1 MLKRLT
7 KSGPGLRAA
16 GLLAGLVIRLVRST
30 TRWERVVDPG
40 AAALLEGPAPLIGA
54 FWHNRLMLISAAW
67 PRPRPVAMVMSEHGD
82 SRILGIASADYVTRP
97 IWGSSRRNP
106 AAALRSE
113 EHTSELPS
121 LMRISYAVF
130 CLKKKNH

>member
-1 MLKRLT
+1 MFFFFKQKTAYEMRISDWSSDVCSSDLRASMLKRLT

-54 FWHNRLMLISAAW
+54 FWHNRTMLISASS
-67 PRPRPVAMVMSEHGD
+67 PRPRPLDRKS
-82 SRILGIASADYVTRP
+82 TRL
-97 IWGSSRRNP
+97 N
-106 AAALRSE
+106 AT
-113 EHTSELPS
+113 H
-121 LMRISYAVF
+121 
-130 CLKKKNH
+130 